1 MKKYILRFSST
12 LLTVAFQLAAAH
24 LGIATTFNFSNTA
37 PITIN
42 DNAAATPY
50 PATINVSGF
59 TARISDLNVTITGLS
74 HTFPTDIG
82 ILLVGPGGQS
92 VVLMDNTGGVNPIIN
107 VNIVFDDE
115 AATGVP
121 NPIIGSLA
129 SGTYRPTN
137 NSPTD
142 VFGAPAP
149 GGPYGTAL
157 SVFDNTLPNGI
168 WQLFVRD
175 FSAGDSGLISG
186 GFSLQ
191 VTTPEPTSILLLGL
205 GLFTVAASLRRK
217 TQRRLLR

>member
-1 MKKYILRFSST
+1 MKKYILGYSST
-12 LLTVAFQLAAAH
+12 LLAFAFILAVAQQAA
-24 LGIATTFNFSNTA
+24 ATTFNFSNSA

-42 DNAAATPY
+42 DNTAATPY
-50 PATINVSGF
+50 PATINISGF

-92 VVLMDNTGGVNPIIN
+92 VVLMDNTGGVNPITN

-142 VFGAPAP
+142 VFGPPAP
-149 GGPYGTAL
+149 GGPYGSAL

-175 FSAGDSGLISG
+175 FSAGDSGSISG

-191 VTTPEPTSILLLGL
+191 VTTPEPEPLILLGL
-205 GLFTVAASLRRK
+205 GLFITAVWLRRRE
-217 TQRRLLR
+217 Q